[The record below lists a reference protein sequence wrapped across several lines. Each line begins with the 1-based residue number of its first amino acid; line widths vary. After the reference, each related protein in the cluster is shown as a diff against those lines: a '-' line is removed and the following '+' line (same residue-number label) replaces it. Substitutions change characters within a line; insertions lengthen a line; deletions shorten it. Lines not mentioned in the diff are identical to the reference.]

1 MTLRIVRECDGC
13 SSTTIRLIG
22 RLRSEHLQELKE
34 QLASAGSRV
43 KLDLD
48 EVTLVD
54 VDVVR
59 FLGACQAEGT
69 EVLRCSP
76 YIREWMSREM
86 GGERR

>member
-1 MTLRIVRECDGC
+1 M
-13 SSTTIRLIG
+13 
-22 RLRSEHLQELKE
+22 QELKE
-34 QLASAGSRV
+34 QLSSAGP
-43 KLDLD
+43 KAALDLD

-76 YIREWMSREM
+76 YIREWMFREM
-86 GGERR
+86 GGER